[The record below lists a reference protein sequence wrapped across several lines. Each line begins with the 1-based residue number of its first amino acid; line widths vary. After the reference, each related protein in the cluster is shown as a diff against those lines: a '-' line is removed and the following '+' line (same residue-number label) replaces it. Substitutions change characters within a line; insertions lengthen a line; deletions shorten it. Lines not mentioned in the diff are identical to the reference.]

1 MTLRIAGLA
10 FLGLSLLAAGCMT
23 AEEKTAARPGATV
36 SESQAIKAF
45 ADSVLG
51 HCLPAIHTG
60 QAFREF
66 ELKNVEPLMALQ
78 PNKISLFERETP
90 QVWQLAKAVVQLQY
104 EQGSTCEVKAISLPV
119 QTTFKLVGNGVLQTG
134 YRYDEQDTGFPQNGP
149 AFRRV
154 FTSGTGPEAVTVT
167 LTGMEPG
174 AEGNDKPYAQLN
186 ALVEKGGE

>member
-104 EQGSTCEVKAISLPV
+104 EQGSTCEVKAISQPV